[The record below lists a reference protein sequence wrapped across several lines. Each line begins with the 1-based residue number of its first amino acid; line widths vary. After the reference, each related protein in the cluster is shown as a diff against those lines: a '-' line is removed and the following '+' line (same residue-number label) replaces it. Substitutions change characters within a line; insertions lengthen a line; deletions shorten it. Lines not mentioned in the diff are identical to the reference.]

1 MAFDVRRALQEGYS
15 YSEIAEYLAGKR
27 KFNLVGARNEGYS
40 DEEIVKH
47 LSFEPTIGGQL
58 KEAVKGIVPGAIG
71 LVEQAAVGASA
82 LLPDQYEAGAQE
94 AIRGVAAAAKKPFAP
109 EAGYEETV
117 GRKFGEAA
125 GSFVPFLGL
134 GALGVAGRVGAGALA
149 TGSGA
154 GEALTRA
161 QQEGAT
167 PGQQSLS
174 TGLGAVVGLSELFAP
189 FRILSRIPE
198 GEVLSA
204 ANRIKRVAMAGGE
217 EAAQEAAAGLA
228 QNLIARGVYKPEQ
241 QLIEGLGEQ
250 AAYGGA
256 VGALAQGLLDVAL
269 GRRAKTAATPAQPT
283 TPAVEEQPAIT
294 TPAAPTAPT
303 TFAPARGVPETATQ
317 QDLFTEENIQRTAQS
332 TREAQDRLFKLRD
345 EFDLYQRENERLA
358 AAYER
363 EADPVKKQQIY
374 DQAVALA
381 KPLNELKTQIEAVKG
396 TLGAAEGARPGT
408 GEPQLDFE
416 APLPSIGDRVGQ
428 VAKTEYRPDTGT
440 VIGEEAA
447 APRLNEQ
454 QQRMLEE
461 QRVQGIRDKIA
472 AGEPVT
478 QADMMRVKFL
488 ERDQYQEE
496 AAKPTPALD
505 LSQQKVT
512 RFPLTLQRTDI
523 EQQKMKV
530 QEQPAAPETRPV
542 TEQDFRTMGVAA
554 TNKKLRSELLGK
566 DLSNPE
572 DRRFV
577 KERLEAFA
585 SDPNRSP
592 GIVKKVENFLDSP
605 IFFEQMEL
613 PLAPRRKQRV
623 KQPKQPVAGASEPS
637 VSVPDQGA
645 AVAAPGPQ
653 APVATG
659 VGEPALRTEP
669 RDVAE
674 REQPAPVN
682 PEVEAL
688 RRQYQRRVEKGTME
702 LADAKPIEN
711 LLANPTPENI
721 NQARQILK
729 GTAAVGEG
737 IIEGVAL
744 TPEEQRA
751 LDKEAKATVRR
762 EGAGEVKIPGTLY
775 RTQRSEE
782 QAAGMDPAIVE
793 EYVAQIVDGW
803 KNAPVI
809 DVVNTPAD
817 LPKRLREG
825 TDIQPGLFD
834 PVTGHVFVIASNL
847 KNELD
852 LFQTVLHETV
862 GHYGMRSLLG
872 DSYTRVMNNLYNGNE
887 QVREAAK
894 EKMEA
899 NPKLT
904 KEVAVEEFLAEVAER
919 NIKPNPSKADK
930 SLGNQIVRFF
940 RNALRKLFGKKADLI
955 SDTEVLDIVAEAR
968 MFVQTGTPTQGYKN
982 VSDRDVPL
990 YRTPEGKNIQYHA
1003 GDLGYGDDTVL
1014 GRMSGGRST
1023 GHFGTGVYFVSNQNK
1038 LPDIYKARGIKEV
1051 DLSPYNLFKPRST
1064 SQAQELHKA
1073 LRLINKLASD
1083 SEEDSPITPKTAEK
1097 ELREISST
1105 LPFEIRFNLKADKK
1119 ISSDEAEELV
1129 KKYAAEAAEEARKL
1143 YKDYRFERDFLDS
1156 ASTRFMKKLGYEGVD
1171 ASGTDLDNTEYGT
1184 VVYAKD
1190 LSDKANTPLYRTPKP
1205 TLTAAGQQAQAAVA
1219 AMAGITNA
1227 KPKGPQMST
1236 LQKVGAFFQDPS
1248 YRQDQIDKFR
1258 VQVAYKG
1265 AAAESKL
1272 AMLNQYNGKIRDALG
1287 NIRPDV
1293 FMTAAEHADTM
1304 AVAVMKDGKLKLDP
1318 KVGWVAEK
1326 GTASFQGVIDKI
1338 KDLGTKLGDQQLAFK
1353 LANDAFIA
1361 RRANY
1366 FKQHPQLGISG
1377 LPDDAKIKAGM
1388 QAFKD
1393 FPELEAAFKEFT
1405 TFKNNLI
1412 DAGVDAGRFSKE
1424 QAAEWKEAAD
1434 YVPWNRIKD
1443 YEDKIAT
1450 SPQAYFRGLTNLK
1463 QMKEIRGGTDE
1474 INDIFD
1480 NMVGLSF
1487 WLVNGAIR
1495 NHAAVQLTDAFVS
1508 NGLGARQVRQ
1518 GQPGV
1523 DPNKTIYIYRDGKPE
1538 VYEYESI
1545 ADVYAFKGVE
1555 SMGGPILSSFTAF
1568 ANILRRTTTATPQF
1582 AASQLFQDAYRATVT
1597 SGVKNPFEVAAKVL
1611 TGAVDAYRGDAT
1623 TQQLEKFGI
1632 VGAYDLM
1639 PGRAKDE
1646 IEKEFGIR
1654 QRSVLEKGLSFMES
1668 FSIASDASLRKAVF
1682 EQTLE
1687 ETKSPQFPDGDVL
1700 LARYRAQEVI
1710 NFKRQGA
1717 NRTVG
1722 LMRQLIPFMNAYI
1735 QGMDVFYRTMTGR
1748 GVAATER
1755 SEAFKMF
1762 LSTGVKLAA
1771 LTTIYTMLVGDD
1783 DEYEGLRDYE
1793 KDKNFIVP
1801 GTGVKIP
1808 VAPEVGFFFKVIP
1821 ERLYNYITSQGTE
1834 RPQDA
1839 AALRKAIG
1847 TAAFDAFSG
1856 PNLTPQAVKPALELL
1871 VNYSFFT
1878 GTPIVGRGLE
1888 KLEPAQQFTDS
1899 TSEIAKMIGALAG
1912 ISPMKL
1918 EYFVRGTTGIAGG
1931 TVLDLSNMLFT
1942 DRPDKRLYE
1951 MPAFKTFMYDKI
1963 PGGYKEQYY
1972 DLREKV
1978 EQVVYTMNGLKAQ
1991 GRAEELQEY
2000 LNDDRI
2006 NLLALRRSMN
2016 QIDQQLEKMRAFRKL
2031 ISNDPTMTGAEK
2043 KDRLDEIE
2051 RTENELLR
2059 AYNIPALRKEVAGL

>member
-1 MAFDVRRALQEGYS
+1 MAEGRYDRVIRNVRKMISQGAPEFDIDGYLRSEGLTPPQFKS
-15 YSEIAEYLAGKR
+15 I
-27 KFNLVGARNEGYS
+27 VEG
-40 DEEIVKH
+40 
-47 LSFEPTIGGQL
+47 PTIGGQL

-109 EAGYEETV
+109 EAGYEESV

-174 TGLGAVVGLSELFAP
+174 TGLGAVVGLSELITP

-198 GEVLSA
+198 GEVLTA

-283 TPAVEEQPAIT
+283 TPAVEEQPVIT

-523 EQQKMKV
+523 EQPKMKV

-637 VSVPDQGA
+637 VPVPDQGA

-659 VGEPALRTEP
+659 VGEPALRVEP

-702 LADAKPIEN
+702 LADAKPIED

-775 RTQRSEE
+775 RTQRPEE

-982 VSDRDVPL
+982 VSDR
-990 YRTPEGKNIQYHA
+990 
-1003 GDLGYGDDTVL
+1003 
-1014 GRMSGGRST
+1014 
-1023 GHFGTGVYFVSNQNK
+1023 
-1038 LPDIYKARGIKEV
+1038 EV
-1051 DLSPYNLFKPRST
+1051 
-1064 SQAQELHKA
+1064 
-1073 LRLINKLASD
+1073 
-1083 SEEDSPITPKTAEK
+1083 
-1097 ELREISST
+1097 
-1105 LPFEIRFNLKADKK
+1105 
-1119 ISSDEAEELV
+1119 
-1129 KKYAAEAAEEARKL
+1129 
-1143 YKDYRFERDFLDS
+1143 
-1156 ASTRFMKKLGYEGVD
+1156 
-1171 ASGTDLDNTEYGT
+1171 
-1184 VVYAKD
+1184 
-1190 LSDKANTPLYRTPKP
+1190 PLYRTPKP

-1597 SGVKNPFEVAAKVL
+1597 SGVKNPFEVASKVIS
-1611 TGAVDAYRGDAT
+1611 GAISAYRGDAT

-1668 FSIASDASLRKAVF
+1668 FSIASDAALRKAVF

-1771 LTTIYTMLVGDD
+1771 LTTLYTMLVGGD

-1793 KDKNFIVP
+1793 KDKNFIIP
-1801 GTGVKIP
+1801 IGPGVKIP

-1839 AALRKAIG
+1839 TALRKAIG

-2000 LNDDRI
+2000 LNDDRV

>member
-1 MAFDVRRALQEGYS
+1 MPIFEVNGPDG
-15 YSEIAEYLAGKR
+15 R
-27 KFNLVGARNEGYS
+27 KFRVNTPKGSSS
-40 DEEIVKH
+40 DDAIDYVMETYYAPQKAKKPPA
-47 LSFEPTIGGQL
+47 EPTIGGQI
-58 KEAVKGIVPGAIG
+58 KEAVKGVIPGAIG
-71 LVEQAAVGASA
+71 LAEQAAVGASA

-117 GRKFGEAA
+117 GRKFGEAV
-125 GSFVPFLGL
+125 GSFVPFLPLGAA
-134 GALGVAGRVGAGALA
+134 GALGRIGAGALA
-149 TGSGA
+149 SGAGA

-167 PGQQSLS
+167 EGQKSLA
-174 TGLGAVVGLSELFAP
+174 TGLGSVVGLSELFAP
-189 FRILSRIPE
+189 FRILSRVPE
-198 GEVLSA
+198 SEIAGIVPRLK
-204 ANRIKRVAMAGGE
+204 RILMAGGE
-217 EAAQEAAAGLA
+217 EAAQEAAAGFA
-228 QNLIARGVYKPEQ
+228 QNLIARGIYKPEQ
-241 QLIEGLGEQ
+241 ELIEGLGEQ

-256 VGALAQGLLDVAL
+256 VGGLAQGLLDLVL
-269 GRRAKTAATPAQPT
+269 GRRARGAATQPT
-283 TPAVEEQPAIT
+283 PPETPPETPPAT
-294 TPAAPTAPT
+294 TPAATTPTKT
-303 TFAPARGVPETATQ
+303 TERPPINEEPLKPGRQIGLFPEKLPPQAIPPESV
-317 QDLFTEENIQRTAQS
+317 LAQ
-332 TREAQDRLFKLRD
+332 REAGFLEEGKREDKLRQLVELRD
-345 EFDLYQRENERLA
+345 MYDRTRQEGERL
-358 AAYER
+358 
-363 EADPVKKQQIY
+363 EALYNAEQDPAKKQALF
-374 DQAVALA
+374 DQAT
-381 KPLNELKTQIEAVKG
+381 ELK
-396 TLGAAEGARPGT
+396 
-408 GEPQLDFE
+408 PQLDSL
-416 APLPSIGDRVGQ
+416 AQQ
-428 VAKTEYRPDTGT
+428 VNQAKRGLTP
-440 VIGEEAA
+440 EEAA
-447 APRLNEQ
+447 RPTTPEGQMTLDFGEPRL
-454 QQRMLEE
+454 
-461 QRVQGIRDKIA
+461 
-472 AGEPVT
+472 
-478 QADMMRVKFL
+478 
-488 ERDQYQEE
+488 
-496 AAKPTPALD
+496 
-505 LSQQKVT
+505 
-512 RFPLTLQRTDI
+512 
-523 EQQKMKV
+523 
-530 QEQPAAPETRPV
+530 V
-542 TEQDFRTMGVAA
+542 TEEDFRTMGIGA
-554 TNKKLRSELLGK
+554 TNKKLREEILGK
-566 DLSNPE
+566 DLRNADEVSL
-572 DRRFV
+572 V
-577 KERLEAFA
+577 KRSLEAFA
-585 SDPNRSP
+585 ANPNRSP
-592 GIVKKVENFLDSP
+592 AIVQKVEAFLNDPLFKQTPTEKPSVQES
-605 IFFEQMEL
+605 EQS
-613 PLAPRRKQRV
+613 
-623 KQPKQPVAGASEPS
+623 VAGAAQPSVPVSDERAGVTPPGTEAPDSTGVVEPS
-637 VSVPDQGA
+637 
-645 AVAAPGPQ
+645 
-653 APVATG
+653 
-659 VGEPALRTEP
+659 LRTEP

-674 REQPAPVN
+674 GKQPRPLTEIQQRAAFSKDIGAVREENLMARANPQAQKAVKEGNFSGVLDALSKSKNPVIQEVAKRARN
-682 PEVEAL
+682 LKTKIEVDDNAFEEVEDQNSES
-688 RRQYQRRVEKGTME
+688 RQRSI
-702 LADAKPIEN
+702 DSAKVH
-711 LLANPTPENI
+711 L
-721 NQARQILK
+721 
-729 GTAAVGEG
+729 G
-737 IIEGVAL
+737 
-744 TPEEQRA
+744 A
-751 LDKEAKATVRR
+751 LDYLRSVAPQVEQLPT
-762 EGAGEVKIPGTLY
+762 GA
-775 RTQRSEE
+775 
-782 QAAGMDPAIVE
+782 A
-793 EYVAQIVDGW
+793 
-803 KNAPVI
+803 
-809 DVVNTPAD
+809 
-817 LPKRLREG
+817 
-825 TDIQPGLFD
+825 
-834 PVTGHVFVIASNL
+834 
-847 KNELD
+847 
-852 LFQTVLHETV
+852 
-862 GHYGMRSLLG
+862 
-872 DSYTRVMNNLYNGNE
+872 
-887 QVREAAK
+887 
-894 EKMEA
+894 
-899 NPKLT
+899 
-904 KEVAVEEFLAEVAER
+904 
-919 NIKPNPSKADK
+919 
-930 SLGNQIVRFF
+930 
-940 RNALRKLFGKKADLI
+940 
-955 SDTEVLDIVAEAR
+955 
-968 MFVQTGTPTQGYKN
+968 
-982 VSDRDVPL
+982 
-990 YRTPEGKNIQYHA
+990 
-1003 GDLGYGDDTVL
+1003 
-1014 GRMSGGRST
+1014 
-1023 GHFGTGVYFVSNQNK
+1023 
-1038 LPDIYKARGIKEV
+1038 
-1051 DLSPYNLFKPRST
+1051 
-1064 SQAQELHKA
+1064 
-1073 LRLINKLASD
+1073 
-1083 SEEDSPITPKTAEK
+1083 
-1097 ELREISST
+1097 
-1105 LPFEIRFNLKADKK
+1105 LPFEIYSKSIPAFDRGQEARGISLQEFANMDHSFFVPLGLGAGSKLRTKEDFQRLKNAFDAKTAELGEDRLRMTSTASSKRFAISGLYDADTDT
-1119 ISSDEAEELV
+1119 IRVDEYFAKNEGVLAHEIVHAQVANIVANPNGTQKPIV
-1129 KKYAAEAAEEARKL
+1129 KKLEKL
-1143 YKDYRFERDFLDS
+1143 YDHVKQHYDNIKKGLTNYDLEYYREPYGVASIQEFIAEGISNPKFQYELSRIKYENTTAWNKFTQYIAKLLGLKNDNALTELLTTYAELTKPDIGPKNTFEGKLFL
-1156 ASTRFMKKLGYEGVD
+1156 KQQQPPVL
-1171 ASGTDLDNTEYGT
+1171 
-1184 VVYAKD
+1184 
-1190 LSDKANTPLYRTPKP
+1190 TPQ
-1205 TLTAAGQQAQAAVA
+1205 GQMAQAAVN

-1227 KPKGPQMST
+1227 KPKGPQMTT
-1236 LQKVGAFFQDPS
+1236 LQKIGAFFQDPA
-1248 YRQDQIDKFR
+1248 YRQEQIDKFR

-1523 DPNKTIYIYRDGKPE
+1523 DPNKTIYVYRDGKPE

-1611 TGAVDAYRGDAT
+1611 TGAVGAYRGDAT

-1654 QRSVLEKGLSFMES
+1654 QRSMLEKGLSFMES
-1668 FSIASDASLRKAVF
+1668 FSIASDAALRKAVF

-1762 LSTGVKLAA
+1762 LGTGVKLATLA
-1771 LTTIYTMLVGDD
+1771 TIYTMLVGGD

-1821 ERLYNYITSQGTE
+1821 ERIYNYVASQGTE

-1899 TSEIAKMIGALAG
+1899 TSEIAKMIGGLAG

-2000 LNDDRI
+2000 LNDDRV

>member
-1 MAFDVRRALQEGYS
+1 M
-15 YSEIAEYLAGKR
+15 
-27 KFNLVGARNEGYS
+27 
-40 DEEIVKH
+40 
-47 LSFEPTIGGQL
+47 
-58 KEAVKGIVPGAIG
+58 PGAIG

-109 EAGYEETV
+109 EAGYEESV

-174 TGLGAVVGLSELFAP
+174 TGLGAVVGLSELITP

-198 GEVLSA
+198 GEVLTA

-428 VAKTEYRPDTGT
+428 VTKTEYRPDTGT

-523 EQQKMKV
+523 EQPKMKV

-542 TEQDFRTMGVAA
+542 TEQDFRTMGIGA
-554 TNKKLRSELLGK
+554 TNKKLREEILGK
-566 DLSNPE
+566 DLANSE
-572 DRRFV
+572 DRKFV
-577 KERLEAFA
+577 KERLEAYA
-585 SDPNRSP
+585 SNPNRSP
-592 GIVKKVENFLDSP
+592 AITQKVNSFLENSIFL
-605 IFFEQMEL
+605 EQMEL
-613 PLAPRRKQRV
+613 PLAPRRDEDV
-623 KQPKQPVAGASEPS
+623 KQPEQPVAGASEPS

-645 AVAAPGPQ
+645 AVAAPGSE

-674 REQPAPVN
+674 GKQPRPLTEIQQRTEFGKGIGATYGEQLRTRQNQQAGKAVQQGSFSGVLDALEKSKNPVVQQVAKLARNLKTKIEVSEDAFETFKDETYTSRQRSIDYAKMHLDALDYIRQVAPQIEKLPDGAALPDEVLGRNIQAYEDGEATSKYGLRTLVDNNNSMFALLGLQDGAKLRTKEDFLNLRDAIERVTKNIGENKIRLTSTAVAFPQMGVGGLYDVGSDTIKVSDYKSKDENVLAHEIVHAQVANIVADPKPAQRPTVQRLN
-682 PEVEAL
+682 KLYEHVKQ
-688 RRQYQRRVEKGTME
+688 QYKKAG
-702 LADAKPIEN
+702 
-711 LLANPTPENI
+711 ANEDPDFYRLPYGVSSIQEFI
-721 NQARQILK
+721 A
-729 GTAAVGEG
+729 EG
-737 IIEGVAL
+737 ISDPWFQYELSRIKYQNTTAWDKFTEYIAKLLGLKNDNALTELLTIYGELTQPGVKAESVGTGQLFAL
-744 TPEEQRA
+744 TP
-751 LDKEAKATVRR
+751 
-762 EGAGEVKIPGTLY
+762 
-775 RTQRSEE
+775 
-782 QAAGMDPAIVE
+782 
-793 EYVAQIVDGW
+793 
-803 KNAPVI
+803 
-809 DVVNTPAD
+809 
-817 LPKRLREG
+817 
-825 TDIQPGLFD
+825 
-834 PVTGHVFVIASNL
+834 
-847 KNELD
+847 
-852 LFQTVLHETV
+852 
-862 GHYGMRSLLG
+862 
-872 DSYTRVMNNLYNGNE
+872 
-887 QVREAAK
+887 
-894 EKMEA
+894 
-899 NPKLT
+899 
-904 KEVAVEEFLAEVAER
+904 
-919 NIKPNPSKADK
+919 
-930 SLGNQIVRFF
+930 
-940 RNALRKLFGKKADLI
+940 
-955 SDTEVLDIVAEAR
+955 
-968 MFVQTGTPTQGYKN
+968 
-982 VSDRDVPL
+982 
-990 YRTPEGKNIQYHA
+990 
-1003 GDLGYGDDTVL
+1003 
-1014 GRMSGGRST
+1014 
-1023 GHFGTGVYFVSNQNK
+1023 
-1038 LPDIYKARGIKEV
+1038 
-1051 DLSPYNLFKPRST
+1051 
-1064 SQAQELHKA
+1064 
-1073 LRLINKLASD
+1073 
-1083 SEEDSPITPKTAEK
+1083 
-1097 ELREISST
+1097 
-1105 LPFEIRFNLKADKK
+1105 
-1119 ISSDEAEELV
+1119 
-1129 KKYAAEAAEEARKL
+1129 
-1143 YKDYRFERDFLDS
+1143 
-1156 ASTRFMKKLGYEGVD
+1156 
-1171 ASGTDLDNTEYGT
+1171 
-1184 VVYAKD
+1184 
-1190 LSDKANTPLYRTPKP
+1190 
-1205 TLTAAGQQAQAAVA
+1205 AGQQAQAAVA

-1582 AASQLFQDAYRATVT
+1582 ALSQLFQDSYRATVT
-1597 SGVKNPFEVAAKVL
+1597 SGVKNPFEAASKVIS
-1611 TGAVDAYRGDAT
+1611 GAISAYRGDAT

-1762 LSTGVKLAA
+1762 LGTGVKLATLA
-1771 LTTIYTMLVGDD
+1771 TIYTMLVGGD

-1821 ERLYNYITSQGTE
+1821 ERMYNYIASQGTE

-1899 TSEIAKMIGALAG
+1899 TSEIAKMIGGLAG

>member
-1 MAFDVRRALQEGYS
+1 MAEGRYDRVIRNVRKMISQGAPEFDIDGYLRSEGLTPPQFKS
-15 YSEIAEYLAGKR
+15 I
-27 KFNLVGARNEGYS
+27 VEG
-40 DEEIVKH
+40 
-47 LSFEPTIGGQL
+47 PTIGGQL
-58 KEAVKGIVPGAIG
+58 KEAVKGVVPGAIG

-109 EAGYEETV
+109 EAGYEESV
-117 GRKFGEAA
+117 GRKFGEAV
-125 GSFVPFLGL
+125 GSFGPFFGL
-134 GALGVAGRVGAGALA
+134 GALGVAGRVGAGSLA
-149 TGSGA
+149 VGAGS
-154 GEALTRA
+154 GEALTKA

-167 PGQQSLS
+167 PSQQSIA

-198 GEVLSA
+198 GEVLTA

-228 QNLIARGVYKPEQ
+228 QNLIARGIYKPEQ
-241 QLIEGLGEQ
+241 ELIEGLGEQ

-283 TPAVEEQPAIT
+283 TPAVEEQATTAAVTQPA
-294 TPAAPTAPT
+294 APT
-303 TFAPARGVPETATQ
+303 TFAPVRGVPETATQ

-358 AAYER
+358 AAFQR
-363 EADPVKKQQIY
+363 ETDPVKKQQIY
-374 DQAVALA
+374 DQAVALS

-488 ERDQYQEE
+488 EREQYQEE

-523 EQQKMKV
+523 EQPKMKV

-542 TEQDFRTMGVAA
+542 TEQDFRTMGIGA
-554 TNKKLRSELLGK
+554 TNKKLREEILGK
-566 DLSNPE
+566 DLANSE

-577 KERLEAFA
+577 KERLEAYA
-585 SDPNRSP
+585 SNPNRSP
-592 GIVKKVENFLDSP
+592 AITQKVNSFLENSIFL
-605 IFFEQMEL
+605 EQMEL
-613 PLAPRRKQRV
+613 PLAPRRDEDV
-623 KQPKQPVAGASEPS
+623 KQPEQPVAGASQPS
-637 VSVPDQGA
+637 VPVPDQGA
-645 AVAAPGPQ
+645 AAAAPGPE

-674 REQPAPVN
+674 GKQPRPLTEIQQRAAFSKGIGATYEEQLRPRKNQQAGKAVQQGSFSGVLDALEKSKNPVVQQVAKLARNLKTKIEVSEGAFESYKDEKYTSRQLSIDSAKMHLGALDYIRQVAPQIEKLPNGAVLPDEVLGSNIQAYEDGEATSKYGLRTIVDNNNSMFAPLGLQSGAKLRTKEDFLNLRDAIERATKNIDENKIRLTSTAVAFPQSGVSGLYDVKSDTIKVSDYKSNDERVLAHEIVHAQVSNIVANPKPAQRPTVQRLNQLYEHVKRHYKKQAANEDSDFYRPPYGVASIQEFIAEGISN
-682 PEVEAL
+682 PKFQYELSRIEYQNTTAWDKFTEYVAKLLGLKNDNALTELLTIYGELTQPGVEAAS
-688 RRQYQRRVEKGTME
+688 VGTGQ
-702 LADAKPIEN
+702 LF
-711 LLANPTPENI
+711 
-721 NQARQILK
+721 
-729 GTAAVGEG
+729 
-737 IIEGVAL
+737 AL
-744 TPEEQRA
+744 TP
-751 LDKEAKATVRR
+751 
-762 EGAGEVKIPGTLY
+762 
-775 RTQRSEE
+775 
-782 QAAGMDPAIVE
+782 
-793 EYVAQIVDGW
+793 
-803 KNAPVI
+803 
-809 DVVNTPAD
+809 
-817 LPKRLREG
+817 
-825 TDIQPGLFD
+825 
-834 PVTGHVFVIASNL
+834 
-847 KNELD
+847 
-852 LFQTVLHETV
+852 
-862 GHYGMRSLLG
+862 
-872 DSYTRVMNNLYNGNE
+872 
-887 QVREAAK
+887 
-894 EKMEA
+894 
-899 NPKLT
+899 
-904 KEVAVEEFLAEVAER
+904 
-919 NIKPNPSKADK
+919 
-930 SLGNQIVRFF
+930 
-940 RNALRKLFGKKADLI
+940 
-955 SDTEVLDIVAEAR
+955 
-968 MFVQTGTPTQGYKN
+968 
-982 VSDRDVPL
+982 
-990 YRTPEGKNIQYHA
+990 
-1003 GDLGYGDDTVL
+1003 
-1014 GRMSGGRST
+1014 
-1023 GHFGTGVYFVSNQNK
+1023 
-1038 LPDIYKARGIKEV
+1038 
-1051 DLSPYNLFKPRST
+1051 
-1064 SQAQELHKA
+1064 
-1073 LRLINKLASD
+1073 
-1083 SEEDSPITPKTAEK
+1083 
-1097 ELREISST
+1097 
-1105 LPFEIRFNLKADKK
+1105 
-1119 ISSDEAEELV
+1119 
-1129 KKYAAEAAEEARKL
+1129 
-1143 YKDYRFERDFLDS
+1143 
-1156 ASTRFMKKLGYEGVD
+1156 
-1171 ASGTDLDNTEYGT
+1171 
-1184 VVYAKD
+1184 
-1190 LSDKANTPLYRTPKP
+1190 
-1205 TLTAAGQQAQAAVA
+1205 AGQQAQAAVA

-1338 KDLGTKLGDQQLAFK
+1338 KELGTKLGDQQLAFK

-1538 VYEYESI
+1538 VYEYSSI

-1611 TGAVDAYRGDAT
+1611 TGAVGAYRGDAT

-1762 LSTGVKLAA
+1762 LGTGVKLATLA
-1771 LTTIYTMLVGDD
+1771 TIYTMLIGGD

-1821 ERLYNYITSQGTE
+1821 ERLYNYVASQGTE

-1899 TSEIAKMIGALAG
+1899 TSEIAKMIGGLAG

-2031 ISNDPTMTGAEK
+2031 ISNDPTMTGAQK
-2043 KDRLDEIE
+2043 KDQLDEIE

>member
-1 MAFDVRRALQEGYS
+1 
-15 YSEIAEYLAGKR
+15 
-27 KFNLVGARNEGYS
+27 
-40 DEEIVKH
+40 
-47 LSFEPTIGGQL
+47 
-58 KEAVKGIVPGAIG
+58 
-71 LVEQAAVGASA
+71 
-82 LLPDQYEAGAQE
+82 
-94 AIRGVAAAAKKPFAP
+94 
-109 EAGYEETV
+109 
-117 GRKFGEAA
+117 
-125 GSFVPFLGL
+125 
-134 GALGVAGRVGAGALA
+134 
-149 TGSGA
+149 
-154 GEALTRA
+154 
-161 QQEGAT
+161 
-167 PGQQSLS
+167 
-174 TGLGAVVGLSELFAP
+174 
-189 FRILSRIPE
+189 
-198 GEVLSA
+198 
-204 ANRIKRVAMAGGE
+204 
-217 EAAQEAAAGLA
+217 
-228 QNLIARGVYKPEQ
+228 
-241 QLIEGLGEQ
+241 
-250 AAYGGA
+250 
-256 VGALAQGLLDVAL
+256 
-269 GRRAKTAATPAQPT
+269 
-283 TPAVEEQPAIT
+283 
-294 TPAAPTAPT
+294 
-303 TFAPARGVPETATQ
+303 
-317 QDLFTEENIQRTAQS
+317 
-332 TREAQDRLFKLRD
+332 
-345 EFDLYQRENERLA
+345 
-358 AAYER
+358 
-363 EADPVKKQQIY
+363 
-374 DQAVALA
+374 
-381 KPLNELKTQIEAVKG
+381 
-396 TLGAAEGARPGT
+396 
-408 GEPQLDFE
+408 
-416 APLPSIGDRVGQ
+416 
-428 VAKTEYRPDTGT
+428 
-440 VIGEEAA
+440 
-447 APRLNEQ
+447 
-454 QQRMLEE
+454 MLEE

-523 EQQKMKV
+523 EQPKMKV

-542 TEQDFRTMGVAA
+542 TEQDFHTMGVAA

-577 KERLEAFA
+577 KERLESFA

-653 APVATG
+653 APVTTG
-659 VGEPALRTEP
+659 VGEPALRAEP

-702 LADAKPIEN
+702 LADAKPIED

-737 IIEGVAL
+737 VIEGVAL

-762 EGAGEVKIPGTLY
+762 EGAGKVKIPGTLY

-990 YRTPEGKNIQYHA
+990 YRTP
-1003 GDLGYGDDTVL
+1003 
-1014 GRMSGGRST
+1014 
-1023 GHFGTGVYFVSNQNK
+1023 
-1038 LPDIYKARGIKEV
+1038 
-1051 DLSPYNLFKPRST
+1051 
-1064 SQAQELHKA
+1064 
-1073 LRLINKLASD
+1073 
-1083 SEEDSPITPKTAEK
+1083 
-1097 ELREISST
+1097 
-1105 LPFEIRFNLKADKK
+1105 
-1119 ISSDEAEELV
+1119 
-1129 KKYAAEAAEEARKL
+1129 
-1143 YKDYRFERDFLDS
+1143 
-1156 ASTRFMKKLGYEGVD
+1156 
-1171 ASGTDLDNTEYGT
+1171 
-1184 VVYAKD
+1184 
-1190 LSDKANTPLYRTPKP
+1190 KP

-1318 KVGWVAEK
+1318 TVGWVAEK

-1338 KDLGTKLGDQQLAFK
+1338 KELGTKLGDQQLAFR

-1463 QMKEIRGGTDE
+1463 QMKEIRGGTEE

-1495 NHAAVQLTDAFVS
+1495 NHAAVQLTDAFVA

-1523 DPNKTIYIYRDGKPE
+1523 DPNKTIYVYRDGKPE

-1555 SMGGPILSSFTAF
+1555 SMGGPLLSSFTAF

-1611 TGAVDAYRGDAT
+1611 TGAVGAYRGDAT

-1748 GVAATER
+1748 GIAATER

-1762 LSTGVKLAA
+1762 LGTGVKLATLA
-1771 LTTIYTMLVGDD
+1771 TLYTMLVGGD

-1821 ERLYNYITSQGTE
+1821 ERMYNYVASQGTE

-1888 KLEPAQQFTDS
+1888 KLEPAQQFTDA

>member
-1 MAFDVRRALQEGYS
+1 MAEGRYDRVVRNVRKMISQGAPEFDIDGYLDSEGLTPS
-15 YSEIAEYLAGKR
+15 QFKR
-27 KFNLVGARNEGYS
+27 IVEG
-40 DEEIVKH
+40 
-47 LSFEPTIGGQL
+47 PTIGGQL

-109 EAGYEETV
+109 EAGYEESV
-117 GRKFGEAA
+117 GRKFGEAV
-125 GSFVPFLGL
+125 GSFGPFLGL
-134 GALGVAGRVGAGALA
+134 GALGVAGRVGAGALGVGA
-149 TGSGA
+149 GS
-154 GEALTRA
+154 GEALTKA

-167 PGQQSLS
+167 PSQQSIA
-174 TGLGAVVGLSELFAP
+174 TGLGAIVGLSELITP

-198 GEVLSA
+198 GEVLNA
-204 ANRIKRVAMAGGE
+204 ANRIKRVALAGGE

-241 QLIEGLGEQ
+241 QLVEGLGEQ

-269 GRRAKTAATPAQPT
+269 GRRAKTAATPAQTT
-283 TPAVEEQPAIT
+283 TPAVEEQATTAAVTQPA
-294 TPAAPTAPT
+294 APT
-303 TFAPARGVPETATQ
+303 TFAPVRGVPETATQ

-332 TREAQDRLFKLRD
+332 TRDAQDRLFKLRD

-363 EADPVKKQQIY
+363 ETDPTKKQQIY

-428 VAKTEYRPDTGT
+428 VTKTEYRPDTGA

-496 AAKPTPALD
+496 AAKPTPELD

-542 TEQDFRTMGVAA
+542 TEQDFRTMGIGA
-554 TNKKLRSELLGK
+554 TNKKLRGELLGK
-566 DLSNPE
+566 DLANPE
-572 DRRFV
+572 ARRFV
-577 KERLEAFA
+577 KERLEAYA
-585 SDPNRSP
+585 SNPNRSP
-592 GIVKKVENFLDSP
+592 AITQKVNSFLENSIFL
-605 IFFEQMEL
+605 EQMEL
-613 PLAPRRKQRV
+613 PLAPRRDEDV
-623 KQPKQPVAGASEPS
+623 KQPEQPVAGASESS

-645 AVAAPGPQ
+645 AAAAPGSE

-674 REQPAPVN
+674 GKQPRPLTEIQQRTEFGKGIGATYGEQLRPRQNQQAGKAVQQGSFSGVLDALEKSKNPVVQQVAKLARNLKTKIEVSKDAFETFKDETYTSRQRSIDYAKMHLGALDYIRQVAPQIEKLPDGAALPDEVLGPNIQAYVDGEATSKYGLRTLVDNNNSMFALLGLQDGAKLRTKEDFLNLRDAIERVTKNIGENKIRLTSTAVAFPQMGVGGVYDVESDTIKVSDYKSKDENVLAHEIVHAQVASIVANPKPAQRPTVQRLN
-682 PEVEAL
+682 QLYEHVKRHYKKQAANEDPDFYRPPYGVSSIQEFIAEGISDPQFQYDLSRIKYQNTTAWDKFTEYVAKLLGLKNDNALTELLTIYGELTQPGVEAAS
-688 RRQYQRRVEKGTME
+688 VGTGQ
-702 LADAKPIEN
+702 LF
-711 LLANPTPENI
+711 
-721 NQARQILK
+721 
-729 GTAAVGEG
+729 
-737 IIEGVAL
+737 AL
-744 TPEEQRA
+744 TP
-751 LDKEAKATVRR
+751 
-762 EGAGEVKIPGTLY
+762 
-775 RTQRSEE
+775 
-782 QAAGMDPAIVE
+782 
-793 EYVAQIVDGW
+793 
-803 KNAPVI
+803 
-809 DVVNTPAD
+809 
-817 LPKRLREG
+817 
-825 TDIQPGLFD
+825 
-834 PVTGHVFVIASNL
+834 
-847 KNELD
+847 
-852 LFQTVLHETV
+852 
-862 GHYGMRSLLG
+862 
-872 DSYTRVMNNLYNGNE
+872 
-887 QVREAAK
+887 
-894 EKMEA
+894 
-899 NPKLT
+899 
-904 KEVAVEEFLAEVAER
+904 
-919 NIKPNPSKADK
+919 
-930 SLGNQIVRFF
+930 
-940 RNALRKLFGKKADLI
+940 
-955 SDTEVLDIVAEAR
+955 
-968 MFVQTGTPTQGYKN
+968 
-982 VSDRDVPL
+982 
-990 YRTPEGKNIQYHA
+990 
-1003 GDLGYGDDTVL
+1003 
-1014 GRMSGGRST
+1014 
-1023 GHFGTGVYFVSNQNK
+1023 
-1038 LPDIYKARGIKEV
+1038 
-1051 DLSPYNLFKPRST
+1051 
-1064 SQAQELHKA
+1064 
-1073 LRLINKLASD
+1073 
-1083 SEEDSPITPKTAEK
+1083 
-1097 ELREISST
+1097 
-1105 LPFEIRFNLKADKK
+1105 
-1119 ISSDEAEELV
+1119 
-1129 KKYAAEAAEEARKL
+1129 
-1143 YKDYRFERDFLDS
+1143 
-1156 ASTRFMKKLGYEGVD
+1156 
-1171 ASGTDLDNTEYGT
+1171 
-1184 VVYAKD
+1184 
-1190 LSDKANTPLYRTPKP
+1190 
-1205 TLTAAGQQAQAAVA
+1205 AGQQAQAAVA

-1366 FKQHPQLGISG
+1366 FKQHPRLSISG

-1538 VYEYESI
+1538 VYEYQSI

-1611 TGAVDAYRGDAT
+1611 TGAVGAYRGDAT

-1762 LSTGVKLAA
+1762 LGTGVKLATLA
-1771 LTTIYTMLVGDD
+1771 TIYTMLIGGD

-1821 ERLYNYITSQGTE
+1821 ERLYNYVASQGTE

-1899 TSEIAKMIGALAG
+1899 TSEIAKMIGGLAG

>member
-1 MAFDVRRALQEGYS
+1 MAEGRYDRVIRNVRKMISQGAPEFDIDGYLRSEGLTPPQFKS
-15 YSEIAEYLAGKR
+15 I
-27 KFNLVGARNEGYS
+27 VEG
-40 DEEIVKH
+40 
-47 LSFEPTIGGQL
+47 PTIGGQL

-428 VAKTEYRPDTGT
+428 VTKTEYRPDTGT

-930 SLGNQIVRFF
+930 SLGNQIIRFF

-982 VSDRDVPL
+982 VSDR
-990 YRTPEGKNIQYHA
+990 
-1003 GDLGYGDDTVL
+1003 
-1014 GRMSGGRST
+1014 
-1023 GHFGTGVYFVSNQNK
+1023 
-1038 LPDIYKARGIKEV
+1038 EV
-1051 DLSPYNLFKPRST
+1051 
-1064 SQAQELHKA
+1064 
-1073 LRLINKLASD
+1073 
-1083 SEEDSPITPKTAEK
+1083 
-1097 ELREISST
+1097 
-1105 LPFEIRFNLKADKK
+1105 
-1119 ISSDEAEELV
+1119 
-1129 KKYAAEAAEEARKL
+1129 
-1143 YKDYRFERDFLDS
+1143 
-1156 ASTRFMKKLGYEGVD
+1156 
-1171 ASGTDLDNTEYGT
+1171 
-1184 VVYAKD
+1184 
-1190 LSDKANTPLYRTPKP
+1190 PLYRTPKP

-1555 SMGGPILSSFTAF
+1555 SMGGPLLSSFTAF

-1611 TGAVDAYRGDAT
+1611 TGVVGAYRGDAT

-1762 LSTGVKLAA
+1762 LGTGVKLATLA
-1771 LTTIYTMLVGDD
+1771 TIYTMLVGDD

>member
-1 MAFDVRRALQEGYS
+1 MAEGRYDRVIRNVRKMISQGAPEFDIDGYLDSEGLTPS
-15 YSEIAEYLAGKR
+15 QFKR
-27 KFNLVGARNEGYS
+27 IVEG
-40 DEEIVKH
+40 
-47 LSFEPTIGGQL
+47 PTIGGQL

-109 EAGYEETV
+109 EAGYEESV
-117 GRKFGEAA
+117 GRKFGEAV
-125 GSFVPFLGL
+125 GSFGPFLGL

-174 TGLGAVVGLSELFAP
+174 TGLGAVVGLSELITP

-204 ANRIKRVAMAGGE
+204 ANRIKRVALAGGE

-241 QLIEGLGEQ
+241 QLVEGLGEQ

-283 TPAVEEQPAIT
+283 TPAVEEQATTAAVTQPA
-294 TPAAPTAPT
+294 APT
-303 TFAPARGVPETATQ
+303 TFAPVRGVPETATQ

-332 TREAQDRLFKLRD
+332 TRDAQDRLFKLRD

-363 EADPVKKQQIY
+363 ETDPTKKQQIY

-381 KPLNELKTQIEAVKG
+381 KPLSELKTQIEAVKG

-428 VAKTEYRPDTGT
+428 VTKTEYRPDTGA

-496 AAKPTPALD
+496 AAKPTPELD

-623 KQPKQPVAGASEPS
+623 KQPKQPVAGASQPS
-637 VSVPDQGA
+637 VPVPDQGA
-645 AVAAPGPQ
+645 AVAAPGPE
-653 APVATG
+653 APVTTG
-659 VGEPALRTEP
+659 VGEPALRAEP

-674 REQPAPVN
+674 GKQPAPVN
-682 PEVEAL
+682 PEVETL
-688 RRQYQRRVEKGTME
+688 RKQYQRRVEKGTME
-702 LADAKPIEN
+702 LADAKPIED

-729 GTAAVGEG
+729 GTATVGEG
-737 IIEGVAL
+737 VVAGVAL

-762 EGAGEVKIPGTLY
+762 EGAGTVKIPGTLY

-793 EYVAQIVDGW
+793 DYVAQIVDGW

-834 PVTGHVFVIASNL
+834 PVTGRVFVIASNL

-887 QVREAAK
+887 KVREAAK

-899 NPKLT
+899 NSKLT

-982 VSDRDVPL
+982 VSDREVPL
-990 YRTPEGKNIQYHA
+990 YRTPETSAFKKWFGDSKIVDKDGKP
-1003 GDLGYGDDTVL
+1003 LVL
-1014 GRMSGGRST
+1014 
-1023 GHFGTGVYFVSNQNK
+1023 Y
-1038 LPDIYKARGIKEV
+1038 RGIQGDAEGALNAEPRGK
-1051 DLSPYNLFKPRST
+1051 YNVF
-1064 SQAQELHKA
+1064 
-1073 LRLINKLASD
+1073 ASD
-1083 SEEDSPITPKTAEK
+1083 SPDVAASYGMPDETFGTPGSILPIYV
-1097 ELREISST
+1097 
-1105 LPFEIRFNLKADKK
+1105 KADKLIEFPVTVDRYGSRSFDK
-1119 ISSDEAEELV
+1119 IEFDRRARLLAPGEVLVARQVVDIGPMSREAYAVDKE
-1129 KKYAAEAAEEARKL
+1129 KKYS
-1143 YKDYRFERDFLDS
+1143 YYSD
-1156 ASTRFMKKLGYEGVD
+1156 
-1171 ASGTDLDNTEYGT
+1171 
-1184 VVYAKD
+1184 VYALGRGTSVKSAVGNRGTFD
-1190 LSDKANTPLYRTPKP
+1190 PTSQDILYRTPTP
-1205 TLTAAGQQAQAAVA
+1205 ALTAAGQQAQAAVA

-1236 LQKVGAFFQDPS
+1236 LQKVGAFFQDPA
-1248 YRQDQIDKFR
+1248 YRQEQIDKFR

-1611 TGAVDAYRGDAT
+1611 TGAVGAYRGDAT

-1762 LSTGVKLAA
+1762 LGTGVKLATLA
-1771 LTTIYTMLVGDD
+1771 TIYTMLVGGD

-1821 ERLYNYITSQGTE
+1821 ERIYNYVASQGTE

-1899 TSEIAKMIGALAG
+1899 TSEIAKMIGGLAG

-2000 LNDDRI
+2000 LNDDRV

>member
-1 MAFDVRRALQEGYS
+1 MAEGRYDRVIRNVRKMISQGAPEFDIDGYLSSEGLTPPQFKS
-15 YSEIAEYLAGKR
+15 I
-27 KFNLVGARNEGYS
+27 VEG
-40 DEEIVKH
+40 
-47 LSFEPTIGGQL
+47 PTIGGQL

-109 EAGYEETV
+109 EVGYEESV

-198 GEVLSA
+198 GEVLTA

-345 EFDLYQRENERLA
+345 EFNLYQRENERLA

-381 KPLNELKTQIEAVKG
+381 KPLNELKTQIEAVKS

-428 VAKTEYRPDTGT
+428 VTKTEYRPDTGT

-637 VSVPDQGA
+637 VPVPDQGA

-653 APVATG
+653 APVTTG
-659 VGEPALRTEP
+659 VGEPTLRAEP

-674 REQPAPVN
+674 RKQPASVN

-702 LADAKPIEN
+702 LADAKPIED

-737 IIEGVAL
+737 VIEGVAL

-762 EGAGEVKIPGTLY
+762 EGAGKVKIPGTLY

-930 SLGNQIVRFF
+930 SLGNQIIRFF

-982 VSDRDVPL
+982 VSDR
-990 YRTPEGKNIQYHA
+990 
-1003 GDLGYGDDTVL
+1003 
-1014 GRMSGGRST
+1014 
-1023 GHFGTGVYFVSNQNK
+1023 
-1038 LPDIYKARGIKEV
+1038 EV
-1051 DLSPYNLFKPRST
+1051 
-1064 SQAQELHKA
+1064 
-1073 LRLINKLASD
+1073 
-1083 SEEDSPITPKTAEK
+1083 
-1097 ELREISST
+1097 
-1105 LPFEIRFNLKADKK
+1105 
-1119 ISSDEAEELV
+1119 
-1129 KKYAAEAAEEARKL
+1129 
-1143 YKDYRFERDFLDS
+1143 
-1156 ASTRFMKKLGYEGVD
+1156 
-1171 ASGTDLDNTEYGT
+1171 
-1184 VVYAKD
+1184 
-1190 LSDKANTPLYRTPKP
+1190 PLYRTPKP

-1248 YRQDQIDKFR
+1248 YRQEQIDKFR

-1495 NHAAVQLTDAFVS
+1495 NHAAMQLTDAFVS

-1611 TGAVDAYRGDAT
+1611 TGAVGAYRGDAT

-1762 LSTGVKLAA
+1762 LGTGVKLATLA
-1771 LTTIYTMLVGDD
+1771 TIYTMLVGGD

-1821 ERLYNYITSQGTE
+1821 ERMYNYVASQGTE

-1839 AALRKAIG
+1839 TALRKAIG

-1888 KLEPAQQFTDS
+1888 KLEPAQQFTDA

-2000 LNDDRI
+2000 LNDDRV

>member
-109 EAGYEETV
+109 EAGYEESV

-396 TLGAAEGARPGT
+396 TLGVAEGARPGT

-592 GIVKKVENFLDSP
+592 WIVKKVENFLDSP

-653 APVATG
+653 APVTTG

-702 LADAKPIEN
+702 LADAKPIED

-729 GTAAVGEG
+729 GTAAVGQG
-737 IIEGVAL
+737 VIEGVAL

-775 RTQRSEE
+775 RAQRSEE

-982 VSDRDVPL
+982 VSDR
-990 YRTPEGKNIQYHA
+990 
-1003 GDLGYGDDTVL
+1003 
-1014 GRMSGGRST
+1014 
-1023 GHFGTGVYFVSNQNK
+1023 
-1038 LPDIYKARGIKEV
+1038 EV
-1051 DLSPYNLFKPRST
+1051 
-1064 SQAQELHKA
+1064 
-1073 LRLINKLASD
+1073 
-1083 SEEDSPITPKTAEK
+1083 
-1097 ELREISST
+1097 
-1105 LPFEIRFNLKADKK
+1105 
-1119 ISSDEAEELV
+1119 
-1129 KKYAAEAAEEARKL
+1129 
-1143 YKDYRFERDFLDS
+1143 
-1156 ASTRFMKKLGYEGVD
+1156 
-1171 ASGTDLDNTEYGT
+1171 
-1184 VVYAKD
+1184 
-1190 LSDKANTPLYRTPKP
+1190 PLYRTPKP

-1654 QRSVLEKGLSFMES
+1654 QWSVLEKGLSFMES
-1668 FSIASDASLRKAVF
+1668 FSIASDAALRKAVF

-1762 LSTGVKLAA
+1762 LGTGVKLAA
-1771 LTTIYTMLVGDD
+1771 LTTIYTMLVGGD

>member
-47 LSFEPTIGGQL
+47 LSFQPTIGGQL

-241 QLIEGLGEQ
+241 QLVEGLGEQ

-396 TLGAAEGARPGT
+396 TLGVAEGARPGT

-428 VAKTEYRPDTGT
+428 VTKTEYRPDTGT

-523 EQQKMKV
+523 EQPKMKV

-554 TNKKLRSELLGK
+554 TNKKLRSELSGK

-645 AVAAPGPQ
+645 AVAAPGSE

-674 REQPAPVN
+674 GKQPRPLTEIQQRAAFSKSIGATYEEQLRTRQNQQAGKAVQQGSFSGVLDALEKSKNPVVQQVAKLARSLKTKIEVSKDAFENYKDERYTSRQLSIDSAKMHLGALDYIRQVAPQIEKLPDGAVL
-682 PEVEAL
+682 PYEVLGSNIQAYEDGEATSTYGLQTIVDNNHSMFAPLGLQGGAKL
-688 RRQYQRRVEKGTME
+688 RTKEDFLNLRDAIERATKNIDENKLRLTSTAVAFPQTGVSGLYDVKSDTIKVSGYKSKDEHV
-702 LADAKPIEN
+702 LAHEIVHAQVSNIV
-711 LLANPTPENI
+711 ANPKPAQRPTVQRLNKLYEYVK
-721 NQARQILK
+721 QHYK
-729 GTAAVGEG
+729 KEAANEDPDFYRPPYGVSSIQEFIAEG
-737 IIEGVAL
+737 ISNPRFQYALSRIKYQNTTAWDKFTEYIAKLLGLKNDNALTELLTIYGELTQPGVKAESVGTGQLFAL
-744 TPEEQRA
+744 TP
-751 LDKEAKATVRR
+751 
-762 EGAGEVKIPGTLY
+762 
-775 RTQRSEE
+775 
-782 QAAGMDPAIVE
+782 
-793 EYVAQIVDGW
+793 
-803 KNAPVI
+803 
-809 DVVNTPAD
+809 
-817 LPKRLREG
+817 
-825 TDIQPGLFD
+825 
-834 PVTGHVFVIASNL
+834 
-847 KNELD
+847 
-852 LFQTVLHETV
+852 
-862 GHYGMRSLLG
+862 
-872 DSYTRVMNNLYNGNE
+872 
-887 QVREAAK
+887 
-894 EKMEA
+894 
-899 NPKLT
+899 
-904 KEVAVEEFLAEVAER
+904 
-919 NIKPNPSKADK
+919 
-930 SLGNQIVRFF
+930 
-940 RNALRKLFGKKADLI
+940 
-955 SDTEVLDIVAEAR
+955 
-968 MFVQTGTPTQGYKN
+968 
-982 VSDRDVPL
+982 
-990 YRTPEGKNIQYHA
+990 
-1003 GDLGYGDDTVL
+1003 
-1014 GRMSGGRST
+1014 
-1023 GHFGTGVYFVSNQNK
+1023 
-1038 LPDIYKARGIKEV
+1038 
-1051 DLSPYNLFKPRST
+1051 
-1064 SQAQELHKA
+1064 
-1073 LRLINKLASD
+1073 
-1083 SEEDSPITPKTAEK
+1083 
-1097 ELREISST
+1097 
-1105 LPFEIRFNLKADKK
+1105 
-1119 ISSDEAEELV
+1119 
-1129 KKYAAEAAEEARKL
+1129 
-1143 YKDYRFERDFLDS
+1143 
-1156 ASTRFMKKLGYEGVD
+1156 
-1171 ASGTDLDNTEYGT
+1171 
-1184 VVYAKD
+1184 
-1190 LSDKANTPLYRTPKP
+1190 
-1205 TLTAAGQQAQAAVA
+1205 AGQQAQAAVA

-1377 LPDDAKIKAGM
+1377 LPDDVKIKAGM

-1555 SMGGPILSSFTAF
+1555 SLGGPILSSFTAF

-1582 AASQLFQDAYRATVT
+1582 ALSQLFQDAYRATVT
-1597 SGVKNPFEVAAKVL
+1597 SGVKNPFEVASKVIS
-1611 TGAVDAYRGDAT
+1611 GAISAYRGDAT

-1748 GVAATER
+1748 GIAATER

-1762 LSTGVKLAA
+1762 LGTGVKLATLA
-1771 LTTIYTMLVGDD
+1771 TLYTMLVGGD

-1793 KDKNFIVP
+1793 KDKNFIIP
-1801 GTGVKIP
+1801 IGPGVKIP

-1888 KLEPAQQFTDS
+1888 KLEPAQQFTDA
-1899 TSEIAKMIGALAG
+1899 TSEIAKMIGGLAG

>member
-1 MAFDVRRALQEGYS
+1 MAEGRYDRVVRNVRKMISQGAPEFDIDGYLDSEGLTPS
-15 YSEIAEYLAGKR
+15 QFKR
-27 KFNLVGARNEGYS
+27 IVEG
-40 DEEIVKH
+40 
-47 LSFEPTIGGQL
+47 PTIGGQL

-109 EAGYEETV
+109 EAGYEESV

-134 GALGVAGRVGAGALA
+134 GALGVAGRVGAGALGVGA
-149 TGSGA
+149 GS
-154 GEALTRA
+154 GEALTKA

-167 PGQQSLS
+167 PSQQSIA
-174 TGLGAVVGLSELFAP
+174 TGLGAIVGLSELITP

-198 GEVLSA
+198 GEVLTA

-241 QLIEGLGEQ
+241 QLVEGLGEQ

-283 TPAVEEQPAIT
+283 TPAVEEQATTAAVTQPA
-294 TPAAPTAPT
+294 APT
-303 TFAPARGVPETATQ
+303 TFAPVRGVPETATQ

-332 TREAQDRLFKLRD
+332 TRDAQDRLFKLRD

-363 EADPVKKQQIY
+363 ETDPTKKQQIY

-381 KPLNELKTQIEAVKG
+381 KPLNELKTQIDAVKG

-428 VAKTEYRPDTGT
+428 VTKTEYRPDTGA

-488 ERDQYQEE
+488 EREQYQEE

-523 EQQKMKV
+523 EQPKMKV

-542 TEQDFRTMGVAA
+542 TEQDFRTMGIGA

-637 VSVPDQGA
+637 VPVPDQGA
-645 AVAAPGPQ
+645 AVAAPGPE
-653 APVATG
+653 APVTTG
-659 VGEPALRTEP
+659 VGEPALRAEP

-674 REQPAPVN
+674 GKQPAPVN
-682 PEVEAL
+682 PEVETL
-688 RRQYQRRVEKGTME
+688 RKQYQRRVDKGTME
-702 LADAKPIEN
+702 LADAKPIED

-729 GTAAVGEG
+729 GTATVGEG
-737 IIEGVAL
+737 VVAGVAL

-762 EGAGEVKIPGTLY
+762 EGAGTVKIPGTLY

-793 EYVAQIVDGW
+793 DYVAQIVDGW

-834 PVTGHVFVIASNL
+834 PVTGRVFVIASNL

-872 DSYTRVMNNLYNGNE
+872 DSYTQVMNNLYNGNE
-887 QVREAAK
+887 KVREAAK

-899 NPKLT
+899 NSKLT

-982 VSDRDVPL
+982 VSDREVPL
-990 YRTPEGKNIQYHA
+990 YRTP
-1003 GDLGYGDDTVL
+1003 T
-1014 GRMSGGRST
+1014 
-1023 GHFGTGVYFVSNQNK
+1023 
-1038 LPDIYKARGIKEV
+1038 
-1051 DLSPYNLFKPRST
+1051 
-1064 SQAQELHKA
+1064 
-1073 LRLINKLASD
+1073 
-1083 SEEDSPITPKTAEK
+1083 
-1097 ELREISST
+1097 
-1105 LPFEIRFNLKADKK
+1105 
-1119 ISSDEAEELV
+1119 
-1129 KKYAAEAAEEARKL
+1129 
-1143 YKDYRFERDFLDS
+1143 
-1156 ASTRFMKKLGYEGVD
+1156 
-1171 ASGTDLDNTEYGT
+1171 
-1184 VVYAKD
+1184 
-1190 LSDKANTPLYRTPKP
+1190 P

-1463 QMKEIRGGTDE
+1463 QMKEIRGGTEE

-1748 GVAATER
+1748 GIAATER

-1762 LSTGVKLAA
+1762 LGTGVKLATLA
-1771 LTTIYTMLVGDD
+1771 TIYTMLVGGD

-1821 ERLYNYITSQGTE
+1821 ERMYNYVASQGTE

-1899 TSEIAKMIGALAG
+1899 TSEIAKMIGGLAG

-2031 ISNDPTMTGAEK
+2031 ISNDPTMTGAQK
-2043 KDRLDEIE
+2043 KDQLDEIE

>member
-15 YSEIAEYLAGKR
+15 YPEIAEYLAGKR

-47 LSFEPTIGGQL
+47 LSFEPTLGGQL

-94 AIRGVAAAAKKPFAP
+94 AIRGVASAAKKPFAP
-109 EAGYEETV
+109 EAGYEESV
-117 GRKFGEAA
+117 GRKFGEAV
-125 GSFVPFLGL
+125 GSFGPFLGL

-149 TGSGA
+149 TGAGA

-174 TGLGAVVGLSELFAP
+174 TGLGAVVGLSELITP

-204 ANRIKRVAMAGGE
+204 ANRIKRAALAGGE

-241 QLIEGLGEQ
+241 ELIEGVGEQ
-250 AAYGGA
+250 AAYGGT
-256 VGALAQGLLDVAL
+256 VGALAQGLMDVAL

-283 TPAVEEQPAIT
+283 TPAVEEQATTAAVTQPA
-294 TPAAPTAPT
+294 APT
-303 TFAPARGVPETATQ
+303 TFAPVRGVPETATQ

-332 TREAQDRLFKLRD
+332 TRDAQDRLFKLRD

-363 EADPVKKQQIY
+363 ETDPTKKQQIY
-374 DQAVALA
+374 DQAVSLA

-428 VAKTEYRPDTGT
+428 VTKTEYRPDTGT

-488 ERDQYQEE
+488 ERDKYQEE
-496 AAKPTPALD
+496 AAKPTPALE
-505 LSQQKVT
+505 LPQQKVT

-523 EQQKMKV
+523 EQPKMKA
-530 QEQPAAPETRPV
+530 QEQPAAAETRPV
-542 TEQDFRTMGVAA
+542 TEQDFRTMGIGS
-554 TNKKLRSELLGK
+554 TNKKLREEILGK
-566 DLSNPE
+566 DLANPE
-572 DRRFV
+572 VRRFV
-577 KERLEAFA
+577 KERLEAYA
-585 SDPNRSP
+585 SNPNRSP
-592 GIVKKVENFLDSP
+592 AITQKVNSFLENSIFL
-605 IFFEQMEL
+605 EQMEL
-613 PLAPRRKQRV
+613 PLAPRRDEDV
-623 KQPKQPVAGASEPS
+623 KQPKQPVAGASESS
-637 VSVPDQGA
+637 VSIPDQGA
-645 AVAAPGPQ
+645 AAAAPGSE

-659 VGEPALRTEP
+659 VGEPALRAEP

-674 REQPAPVN
+674 GKQPRPLTQSREYIEERKRAAEERKQKIAFGKDIGAVR
-682 PEVEAL
+682 EE
-688 RRQYQRRVEKGTME
+688 E
-702 LADAKPIEN
+702 LMAR
-711 LLANPTPENI
+711 ANP
-721 NQARQILK
+721 QAQKAVKEGNFSGVLDALSKSKNPVIQEVAKRARNLKTKIEVDDNAFEEAEVPNSESRQRSIDSAKVHL
-729 GTAAVGEG
+729 G
-737 IIEGVAL
+737 
-744 TPEEQRA
+744 A
-751 LDKEAKATVRR
+751 LDYLRSVAPQVEQLPP
-762 EGAGEVKIPGTLY
+762 GA
-775 RTQRSEE
+775 
-782 QAAGMDPAIVE
+782 A
-793 EYVAQIVDGW
+793 
-803 KNAPVI
+803 
-809 DVVNTPAD
+809 
-817 LPKRLREG
+817 
-825 TDIQPGLFD
+825 
-834 PVTGHVFVIASNL
+834 
-847 KNELD
+847 
-852 LFQTVLHETV
+852 
-862 GHYGMRSLLG
+862 
-872 DSYTRVMNNLYNGNE
+872 
-887 QVREAAK
+887 
-894 EKMEA
+894 
-899 NPKLT
+899 
-904 KEVAVEEFLAEVAER
+904 
-919 NIKPNPSKADK
+919 
-930 SLGNQIVRFF
+930 
-940 RNALRKLFGKKADLI
+940 
-955 SDTEVLDIVAEAR
+955 
-968 MFVQTGTPTQGYKN
+968 
-982 VSDRDVPL
+982 
-990 YRTPEGKNIQYHA
+990 
-1003 GDLGYGDDTVL
+1003 
-1014 GRMSGGRST
+1014 
-1023 GHFGTGVYFVSNQNK
+1023 
-1038 LPDIYKARGIKEV
+1038 
-1051 DLSPYNLFKPRST
+1051 
-1064 SQAQELHKA
+1064 
-1073 LRLINKLASD
+1073 
-1083 SEEDSPITPKTAEK
+1083 
-1097 ELREISST
+1097 
-1105 LPFEIRFNLKADKK
+1105 LPFEISSKSIPAFDRGQEAGGISLQEFANMDHSFFVPLGLGSGSKLRTKEDFQRLKNAFDAKTAELGEDRLRMTSTASSKRLAVSGLYDADTDTIRTSEYSAK
-1119 ISSDEAEELV
+1119 DEGVLAHEIVHAQVANIVANPNGTQKPIVRKLEKLYEHVKTHYDNV
-1129 KKYAAEAAEEARKL
+1129 KKGLTNYDLQYYREPYGVASIQEFIAEGISNPKFQYELSRIKYENTSAWNKFTQYIAKLLGLKNDNALTELLTTYAELTKPDIGPRNTFEGKL
-1143 YKDYRFERDFLDS
+1143 FL
-1156 ASTRFMKKLGYEGVD
+1156 KQQQPPVL
-1171 ASGTDLDNTEYGT
+1171 
-1184 VVYAKD
+1184 
-1190 LSDKANTPLYRTPKP
+1190 TPQ
-1205 TLTAAGQQAQAAVA
+1205 GQMAQAAVN

-1227 KPKGPQMST
+1227 KPKGPQMTT
-1236 LQKVGAFFQDPS
+1236 LQKIGAFFQDPS
-1248 YRQDQIDKFR
+1248 YRQEQIDKFR

-1366 FKQHPQLGISG
+1366 FKQHPRLSISG

-1412 DAGVDAGRFSKE
+1412 DSGVEAGRFSKE
-1424 QAAEWKEAAD
+1424 QAAEWKETAD

-1611 TGAVDAYRGDAT
+1611 TGAVGAWRGDAM

-1654 QRSVLEKGLSFMES
+1654 QRSMLEKGLSFMES
-1668 FSIASDASLRKAVF
+1668 FSIASDAALRKAVF

-1762 LSTGVKLAA
+1762 LGTGVKLATLA
-1771 LTTIYTMLVGDD
+1771 TLYTMLVGGD

-1821 ERLYNYITSQGTE
+1821 ERLYNYVASQGTE

-1899 TSEIAKMIGALAG
+1899 TSEIAKMIGGLAG

-1951 MPAFKTFMYDKI
+1951 MPALKTFMYDKI

-2031 ISNDPTMTGAEK
+2031 ISNDPTMTGAQK
-2043 KDRLDEIE
+2043 KDQLDEIE

>member
-47 LSFEPTIGGQL
+47 LSFQPTIGGQL

-283 TPAVEEQPAIT
+283 TPAVEEQPAVT

-396 TLGAAEGARPGT
+396 TLGAEEGARPGT

-428 VAKTEYRPDTGT
+428 VTKTEYRPDTGT

-523 EQQKMKV
+523 EQPKMKV
-530 QEQPAAPETRPV
+530 REQPAAPETRPV
-542 TEQDFRTMGVAA
+542 TEQDFRTMGIGA
-554 TNKKLRSELLGK
+554 TNKKLREEILGK
-566 DLSNPE
+566 DLANSE

-577 KERLEAFA
+577 KERLEAYA
-585 SDPNRSP
+585 SNPNRSP
-592 GIVKKVENFLDSP
+592 AITQKVNSFLENSIFL
-605 IFFEQMEL
+605 EQMEL
-613 PLAPRRKQRV
+613 PLAPRRDEDV
-623 KQPKQPVAGASEPS
+623 KQPEQPVAGASEPS

-645 AVAAPGPQ
+645 AVAAPRPQ

-674 REQPAPVN
+674 GKQPRPLT
-682 PEVEAL
+682 EI
-688 RRQYQRRVEKGTME
+688 QQR
-702 LADAKPIEN
+702 
-711 LLANPTPENI
+711 
-721 NQARQILK
+721 
-729 GTAAVGEG
+729 AAFSKSIG
-737 IIEGVAL
+737 A
-744 TPEEQRA
+744 TYEEQLRTRQNQQAGKAVQQGSFSGVLDALEKSKNPVVKQVAKLARNLKTKIEVSKDAFETFKDEKYTSRQLSIDSAKMHLGA
-751 LDKEAKATVRR
+751 LDYIRQVAPQIEKLPDGAVLPDEVLGSNIQAYEDGEATSKY
-762 EGAGEVKIPGTLY
+762 GL
-775 RTQRSEE
+775 RT
-782 QAAGMDPAIVE
+782 
-793 EYVAQIVDGW
+793 IVDNNHSMFAPLGLQSGAKLRTKEDFLNLRDAIERVT
-803 KNAPVI
+803 KNIGENKIRLTSTAVAFPQTGVSGLY
-809 DVVNTPAD
+809 DVKSDTIKVSGYKSKD
-817 LPKRLREG
+817 E
-825 TDIQPGLFD
+825 
-834 PVTGHVFVIASNL
+834 HVLA
-847 KNELD
+847 
-852 LFQTVLHETV
+852 HEIV
-862 GHYGMRSLLG
+862 HA
-872 DSYTRVMNNLYNGNE
+872 
-887 QVREAAK
+887 QVANIV
-894 EKMEA
+894 A
-899 NPKLT
+899 NPKPAQRPTVQRLNKLYEHVKQHYK
-904 KEVAVEEFLAEVAER
+904 KEAANEDPDFYRPPYGVSSIQEFIAEGISNPRFQYALSR
-919 NIKPNPSKADK
+919 IKYQNTTAWDK
-930 SLGNQIVRFF
+930 FTEYIAKLLGLKND
-940 RNALRKLFGKKADLI
+940 NALTELLTIYGELTQPGVKAE
-955 SDTEVLDIVAEAR
+955 SV
-968 MFVQTGTPTQGYKN
+968 
-982 VSDRDVPL
+982 
-990 YRTPEGKNIQYHA
+990 
-1003 GDLGYGDDTVL
+1003 
-1014 GRMSGGRST
+1014 
-1023 GHFGTGVYFVSNQNK
+1023 GTGQ
-1038 LPDIYKARGIKEV
+1038 
-1051 DLSPYNLFKPRST
+1051 LF
-1064 SQAQELHKA
+1064 L
-1073 LRLINKLASD
+1073 L
-1083 SEEDSPITPKTAEK
+1083 TP
-1097 ELREISST
+1097 
-1105 LPFEIRFNLKADKK
+1105 
-1119 ISSDEAEELV
+1119 
-1129 KKYAAEAAEEARKL
+1129 
-1143 YKDYRFERDFLDS
+1143 
-1156 ASTRFMKKLGYEGVD
+1156 
-1171 ASGTDLDNTEYGT
+1171 
-1184 VVYAKD
+1184 
-1190 LSDKANTPLYRTPKP
+1190 
-1205 TLTAAGQQAQAAVA
+1205 AGQQAQAAVA

-1597 SGVKNPFEVAAKVL
+1597 SGVKNPFEVASKVIS
-1611 TGAVDAYRGDAT
+1611 GAVDAYRGDAT

-1668 FSIASDASLRKAVF
+1668 FSIASDAALRKAVF

-1762 LSTGVKLAA
+1762 LGTGVKLATLA
-1771 LTTIYTMLVGDD
+1771 TIYTMLVGGD

-1821 ERLYNYITSQGTE
+1821 ERMYNYVASQGTE

-1899 TSEIAKMIGALAG
+1899 TSEIAKMIGGLAG

>member
-109 EAGYEETV
+109 EAGYEESV

-269 GRRAKTAATPAQPT
+269 GRRAKTATTPAQPT
-283 TPAVEEQPAIT
+283 TPAVEEQPAVT
-294 TPAAPTAPT
+294 TPAAPTAPA
-303 TFAPARGVPETATQ
+303 TFAPARGVPETDTQ

-396 TLGAAEGARPGT
+396 TLGAAEGARPGA

-488 ERDQYQEE
+488 EREQYQEE

-523 EQQKMKV
+523 EQPKMKV

-653 APVATG
+653 APVTTG

-702 LADAKPIEN
+702 LADAKPIED

-729 GTAAVGEG
+729 GTAAVGQG
-737 IIEGVAL
+737 VIEGVAL

-982 VSDRDVPL
+982 VSDR
-990 YRTPEGKNIQYHA
+990 
-1003 GDLGYGDDTVL
+1003 
-1014 GRMSGGRST
+1014 
-1023 GHFGTGVYFVSNQNK
+1023 
-1038 LPDIYKARGIKEV
+1038 EV
-1051 DLSPYNLFKPRST
+1051 
-1064 SQAQELHKA
+1064 
-1073 LRLINKLASD
+1073 
-1083 SEEDSPITPKTAEK
+1083 
-1097 ELREISST
+1097 
-1105 LPFEIRFNLKADKK
+1105 
-1119 ISSDEAEELV
+1119 
-1129 KKYAAEAAEEARKL
+1129 
-1143 YKDYRFERDFLDS
+1143 
-1156 ASTRFMKKLGYEGVD
+1156 
-1171 ASGTDLDNTEYGT
+1171 
-1184 VVYAKD
+1184 
-1190 LSDKANTPLYRTPKP
+1190 PLYRTPKP

-1555 SMGGPILSSFTAF
+1555 SLGGPILSSFTAF

-1582 AASQLFQDAYRATVT
+1582 ALSQLFQDSYRATVT
-1597 SGVKNPFEVAAKVL
+1597 SGVKNPFEVASKVIS
-1611 TGAVDAYRGDAT
+1611 GAISAYRGDAT

-1668 FSIASDASLRKAVF
+1668 FSIASDAALRKAVF

-1762 LSTGVKLAA
+1762 LGTGVKLATLA
-1771 LTTIYTMLVGDD
+1771 TIYTMLVGGD

-1793 KDKNFIVP
+1793 KDKNFIIP
-1801 GTGVKIP
+1801 IGPGVKIP

-1899 TSEIAKMIGALAG
+1899 TSEIAKMIGGLAG

>member
-1 MAFDVRRALQEGYS
+1 MAEGRYDRVVRNVRKMISQGAPEFDIDGYLDSEGLTPS
-15 YSEIAEYLAGKR
+15 QFKR
-27 KFNLVGARNEGYS
+27 IVEG
-40 DEEIVKH
+40 
-47 LSFEPTIGGQL
+47 PTIGGQL

-109 EAGYEETV
+109 EAGYEESV

-174 TGLGAVVGLSELFAP
+174 TGLGAVVGLSELITP

-198 GEVLSA
+198 GEVLTA

-241 QLIEGLGEQ
+241 QLVEGLGEQ

-283 TPAVEEQPAIT
+283 TPAVEEQATTAAVTQPA
-294 TPAAPTAPT
+294 APT
-303 TFAPARGVPETATQ
+303 TFAPVRGVPETATQ

-332 TREAQDRLFKLRD
+332 TRDAQDRLFKLRD

-363 EADPVKKQQIY
+363 ETDPTKKQQIY

-381 KPLNELKTQIEAVKG
+381 KPLSELKTQIEAVKG

-428 VAKTEYRPDTGT
+428 VTKTEYRPDTGT

-496 AAKPTPALD
+496 AAKPTPELD

-523 EQQKMKV
+523 EQPKMKV

-577 KERLEAFA
+577 KERLEAYA
-585 SDPNRSP
+585 SNPNRSP
-592 GIVKKVENFLDSP
+592 AITQKVNSFLENSIFL
-605 IFFEQMEL
+605 EQMEL
-613 PLAPRRKQRV
+613 PLTPRRDENVQ
-623 KQPKQPVAGASEPS
+623 QPKQPVAGASQPS
-637 VSVPDQGA
+637 VPVPDQGA
-645 AVAAPGPQ
+645 AVAAPGPE
-653 APVATG
+653 APVTTG
-659 VGEPALRTEP
+659 VGEPALRAEP

-674 REQPAPVN
+674 GKQPAPVN
-682 PEVEAL
+682 PEVETL
-688 RRQYQRRVEKGTME
+688 RKQYQRRVDKGTME
-702 LADAKPIEN
+702 LADAKPIED

-729 GTAAVGEG
+729 GTATVGEG
-737 IIEGVAL
+737 VVAGVAL

-762 EGAGEVKIPGTLY
+762 EGAGTVKIPGTLY

-793 EYVAQIVDGW
+793 DYVAQIVDGW

-834 PVTGHVFVIASNL
+834 PVTGRVFVIASNL

-872 DSYTRVMNNLYNGNE
+872 DSYTQVMNNLYNGNE
-887 QVREAAK
+887 KVREAAK

-899 NPKLT
+899 NSKLT

-982 VSDRDVPL
+982 VSDREVPL
-990 YRTPEGKNIQYHA
+990 YRTP
-1003 GDLGYGDDTVL
+1003 T
-1014 GRMSGGRST
+1014 
-1023 GHFGTGVYFVSNQNK
+1023 
-1038 LPDIYKARGIKEV
+1038 
-1051 DLSPYNLFKPRST
+1051 
-1064 SQAQELHKA
+1064 
-1073 LRLINKLASD
+1073 
-1083 SEEDSPITPKTAEK
+1083 
-1097 ELREISST
+1097 
-1105 LPFEIRFNLKADKK
+1105 
-1119 ISSDEAEELV
+1119 
-1129 KKYAAEAAEEARKL
+1129 
-1143 YKDYRFERDFLDS
+1143 
-1156 ASTRFMKKLGYEGVD
+1156 
-1171 ASGTDLDNTEYGT
+1171 
-1184 VVYAKD
+1184 
-1190 LSDKANTPLYRTPKP
+1190 P

-1236 LQKVGAFFQDPS
+1236 LQKVGAFFQDPA
-1248 YRQDQIDKFR
+1248 YRQEQIDKFR

-1611 TGAVDAYRGDAT
+1611 TGAVGAYRGDAT

-1762 LSTGVKLAA
+1762 LGTGVKLATLA
-1771 LTTIYTMLVGDD
+1771 TIYTMLVGGD

-1821 ERLYNYITSQGTE
+1821 ERLYNYVASQGTE

-1899 TSEIAKMIGALAG
+1899 TSEIAKMIGGLAG
-1912 ISPMKL
+1912 VSPMKL

-2031 ISNDPTMTGAEK
+2031 ISNDPTMTGAQK
-2043 KDRLDEIE
+2043 KDQLDEIE